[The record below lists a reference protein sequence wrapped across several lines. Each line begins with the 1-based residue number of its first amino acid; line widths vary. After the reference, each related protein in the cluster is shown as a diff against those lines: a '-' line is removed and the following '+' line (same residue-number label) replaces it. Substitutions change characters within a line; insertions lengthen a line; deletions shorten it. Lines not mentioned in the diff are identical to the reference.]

1 MKKLR
6 ILAVSLCMML
16 GLTLTSCVSA
26 AAMADD
32 SGVSV
37 DILVAEGVP
46 YYDANNVFLYYMWNG
61 RYWYRYWYHDSWY
74 YRPYLRPLPPGARPH
89 FHRPGPGDRRIKGG
103 PVYRPHPN
111 DVHRGHRPDGRH
123 MRPDRGSS
131 TRVTGPRPAPGGHGG
146 DMHSGG
152 HGGGRPSGGFHGGG
166 GTRGHMGGRR

>member
-1 MKKLR
+1 
-6 ILAVSLCMML
+6 ML

-46 YYDANNVFLYYMWNG
+46 YYDANNVFLYYLWNG

-89 FHRPGPGDRRIKGG
+89 FHRPGPGGG
-103 PVYRPHPN
+103 
-111 DVHRGHRPDGRH
+111 
-123 MRPDRGSS
+123 
-131 TRVTGPRPAPGGHGG
+131 
-146 DMHSGG
+146 MHSRG